1 MALKDMFDEIRE
13 KNEKQLTQ
21 LFVDLMQSKRFTSS
35 VVKAFELS
43 TEARNSID
51 ENAQELVR
59 ALNLPTREDHEQLT
73 EKVKNLTKKIS
84 DLDTK
89 LIQLGKKIDQA
100 AGPAA

>member
-21 LFVDLMQSKRFTSS
+21 LFVELMQNKRFTSG
-35 VVKAFELS
+35 VVKAFEIS

-51 ENAQELVR
+51 QNTQDLIK
-59 ALNLPTREDHEQLT
+59 ALNLPTRDEIEALGT
-73 EKVKNLTKKIS
+73 KVKTLTKKLS

-89 LIQLGKKIDQA
+89 LIQLSKKLDQ
-100 AGPAA
+100 PAS